1 MENVTDKDIEFLS
14 NQELIDLLRSL
25 LGEIDVVASNGAHRS
40 TTYLAVSAIEGLF
53 GELLTLLRIP
63 HRADLTLEQRE
74 QLLYDAG
81 ALPKDFEDLYK
92 PVRRFRNYMHPDR
105 ELKNKIPIDQSTGQ
119 LALACL
125 NALIEKYAD
134 KRFAARQVWERKH
147 GVANVP
153 EEKVIHMPQ
162 TVGDDISL
170 LVSDF
175 SADKVKEV
183 VFKVTIP
190 PSAVFNFVYNYF
202 SLDKWCAARIEGR
215 EGQGGKG
222 YDNGKILCH
231 KWRAWA
237 VDGRYVAE
245 PNPTTRQHTVRVPLD
260 PPTGFALTVDGALLV
275 LQAGADWAFDAT
287 GKVGFMTELGAVS
300 VTDLEV
306 KGK

>member
-1 MENVTDKDIEFLS
+1 MANFTEKDIEFLS
-14 NQELIDLLRSL
+14 NQELIVLLRSL
-25 LGEIDVVASNGAHRS
+25 LEEIDLVASAGAHRS

-74 QLLYDAG
+74 QLLHDAG

-105 ELKNKIPIDQSTGQ
+105 ELKNKTPIDQSTGQ

-125 NALIEKYAD
+125 NALIEKYAR
-134 KRFAARQVWERKH
+134 KRFAGGQVWEQRYGLAK
-147 GVANVP
+147 VP
-153 EEKVIHMPQ
+153 EDKVIHMPQ
-162 TVGDDISL
+162 IIGDDTSL
-170 LVSDF
+170 LISELA
-175 SADKVKEV
+175 ADKFREMTFQV
-183 VFKVTIP
+183 VIP
-190 PSAVFNFVYNYF
+190 PAAIFNFVYNYF
-202 SLDKWCAARIEGR
+202 SLDKWSAARIEGR

-237 VDGRYVAE
+237 IDGRYTTE
-245 PNPTTRQHTVRVPLD
+245 PNPTTRQHTVRVLLD
-260 PPTGFALTVDGALLV
+260 PPEQFALTVDGVALV
-275 LQAGADWAFDAT
+275 LQAGTDWAFDSK
-287 GKVGFMTELGAVS
+287 GKVGFMTQLGAVS

-306 KGK
+306 RAK